1 MKQRLGF
8 YAFAAACSA
17 GSSFAAAPS
26 GPDAI
31 DPSVMYRCPNNDYKN
46 TISAREAE
54 RLGCKRIDGA
64 PLTIIQTT
72 KPRPPANAP
81 VAAGSAV
88 SRVDPVA
95 QRARDSDARRILE
108 SELKNEEQRLADL
121 EKEFNNGEPERLG
134 NERSRYLKYQDRVA
148 ELRSAIARKQSDIA
162 AIKRELAKLP
172 PQ

>member
-8 YAFAAACSA
+8 FAFAAACSA
-17 GSSFAAAPS
+17 GSCFAAAPS

-72 KPRPPANAP
+72 KPRP
-81 VAAGSAV
+81 AGSAPVSAGSSV
-88 SRVDPVA
+88 SRADPVA
-95 QRARDSDARRILE
+95 QRTRDSDARRILE
-108 SELKNEEQRLADL
+108 NELKNEEQRLG
-121 EKEFNNGEPERLG
+121 EMEREFNNGEPERLG
-134 NERSRYLKYQDRVA
+134 NERNYQKYQDRVA
-148 ELRSAIARKQSDIA
+148 EMRSAIARKQSDIA